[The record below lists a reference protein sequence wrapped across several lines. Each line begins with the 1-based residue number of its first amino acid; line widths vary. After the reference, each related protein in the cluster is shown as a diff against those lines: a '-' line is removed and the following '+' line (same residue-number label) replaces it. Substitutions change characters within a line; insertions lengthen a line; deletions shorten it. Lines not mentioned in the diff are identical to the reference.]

1 MFDNSKPNIILL
13 TDHSEPIFMQKLF
26 GIARVASALRQAGYQ
41 VVVINHL
48 HIWTPDELMTTL
60 SHLIS
65 SQTLFVGFNS
75 IFYRD
80 LENVITRDDGGIE
93 WPLCKPGSMLPHA
106 HSLNQRVVQTI
117 KTANPNCKIVL
128 GGPDAADASWNK
140 DYEYVVCG
148 YADMSIVNLANHLL
162 NGEKL
167 NKSYRSINGFII
179 INDSKAD
186 GFDIATSRT
195 SYETYDVVLP
205 GETLPIEIARGCIFQ
220 CAFCS
225 YPLNGK
231 KKLDFIRSEEFLYNE
246 FLENYEKYQVTRY
259 IFSDDTFNDSVDK
272 VQMMYNV
279 SKRLPFKL
287 EYWAYIRLD
296 LISAHPETAD
306 LLLDSGMRGAFMGI
320 ESWNK
325 TTGEIIGKGMAKE
338 KQLATLRYLKG
349 KWGNQIMLHGSFMV
363 GLPEESIESVTDTFN
378 TLMTDDCPLDSW
390 IFRGFMLE
398 DKAAKSNEFY
408 SKITLDPKGYGYRI
422 LGKQDHLLAWE
433 NDYMDWKKATELAN
447 HFTLSGRTVRSVKI
461 GGLGSFSIASL
472 GFDLEF
478 STNKYV
484 SDFDWNQVDMRKQ
497 QRATEYKHKFFKE
510 LRIPIDI
517 ERKE

>member
-1 MFDNSKPNIILL
+1 
-13 TDHSEPIFMQKLF
+13 
-26 GIARVASALRQAGYQ
+26 
-41 VVVINHL
+41 
-48 HIWTPDELMTTL
+48 
-60 SHLIS
+60 
-65 SQTLFVGFNS
+65 
-75 IFYRD
+75 
-80 LENVITRDDGGIE
+80 
-93 WPLCKPGSMLPHA
+93 
-106 HSLNQRVVQTI
+106 
-117 KTANPNCKIVL
+117 
-128 GGPDAADASWNK
+128 
-140 DYEYVVCG
+140 
-148 YADMSIVNLANHLL
+148 
-162 NGEKL
+162 
-167 NKSYRSINGFII
+167 
-179 INDSKAD
+179 
-186 GFDIATSRT
+186 
-195 SYETYDVVLP
+195 
-205 GETLPIEIARGCIFQ
+205 
-220 CAFCS
+220 
-225 YPLNGK
+225 
-231 KKLDFIRSEEFLYNE
+231 
-246 FLENYEKYQVTRY
+246 
-259 IFSDDTFNDSVDK
+259 
-272 VQMMYNV
+272 
-279 SKRLPFKL
+279 
-287 EYWAYIRLD
+287 
-296 LISAHPETAD
+296 
-306 LLLDSGMRGAFMGI
+306 MGI

-325 TTGEIIGKGMAKE
+325 ITGEIIGKGMAKE

-363 GLPEESIESVTDTFN
+363 GLPEESVESVTDTFN
-378 TLMTDDCPLDSW
+378 TLMTDDSPLDSW
-390 IFRGFMLE
+390 IFRGFNME